1 MQPHATLSIML
12 ICSLTRHISN
22 FSTSAT
28 VRTRA
33 CFFSD
38 LLASEASRILK
49 ALGDATCSPPATLI
63 PKKCWQKLRASMKPC
78 MAEAGLPL
86 FLKYIK
92 NSSMESGVA
101 GKGAKW
107 KYFSLYHLKNER
119 MLDPLLKMVLALR
132 FPKTIFKLSKS
143 CSWMDFLR
151 SKPLGQLSSEDEK
164 IIYHFSR
171 ALSYGLVIDFL
182 LRHANSEIDNFTE
195 SPSTSPSRR
204 EKRLSMS

>member
-1 MQPHATLSIML
+1 
-12 ICSLTRHISN
+12 
-22 FSTSAT
+22 
-28 VRTRA
+28 
-33 CFFSD
+33 
-38 LLASEASRILK
+38 
-49 ALGDATCSPPATLI
+49 
-63 PKKCWQKLRASMKPC
+63 
-78 MAEAGLPL
+78 
-86 FLKYIK
+86 
-92 NSSMESGVA
+92 MESGVA

-171 ALSYGLVIDFL
+171 ACLTALSSTSSWDMLTPKLITSLKAPRRVLAEGRNVCLWADSEGRAVRIGTGKTGTGMIGFL
-182 LRHANSEIDNFTE
+182 SFWRMFAIPFLSQGNLNFRVGPIPNELSPIMARRFAFSEGSKSPTWELFLKSLDSKSGHSEID
-195 SPSTSPSRR
+195 PS
-204 EKRLSMS
+204 